1 MGQSTLQ
8 LHLLSVT
15 ASTVVNLVLAKKLV
29 ISLERNLLRAVQV
42 DSHNARANAH
52 STSRSIRSGVW
63 QILLRCKGLGLQ
75 GGMACAIEFLC

>member
-15 ASTVVNLVLAKKLV
+15 TSTVVNLVLAKKLV
-29 ISLERNLLRAVQV
+29 ISLERKLLRAVQV

-52 STSRSIRSGVW
+52 SSGQNICFGVL
-63 QILLRCKGLGLQ
+63 QALLRCQALGLQ
-75 GGMACAIEFLC
+75 GGIACTIEFL